1 MNTARVLLNEVSKLE
16 EFVKITE
23 RCPIAVY
30 ATGSNPEDESV
41 VNAKGMFGLLSIN
54 VKEPITVFTRKT
66 DEDSER
72 YFDSIAKFIV

>member
-1 MNTARVLLNEVSKLE
+1 MNTAIVLLNEVSKLE

-23 RCPIAVY
+23 RCPVAVY
-30 ATGSNPEDESV
+30 ATDSNPEDESV
-41 VNAKGMFGLLSIN
+41 VNAKGMLGLLSIN
-54 VKEPITVFTRKT
+54 VKEPITIFTKKV

>member
-1 MNTARVLLNEVSKLE
+1 MNTAIVLLNEVSKLE

-23 RCPIAVY
+23 RCPVAVY
-30 ATGSNPEDESV
+30 ATDSNPEDESV
-41 VNAKGMFGLLSIN
+41 VNAKGMLGLLSIN
-54 VKEPITVFTRKT
+54 VKEPITVFTKKV